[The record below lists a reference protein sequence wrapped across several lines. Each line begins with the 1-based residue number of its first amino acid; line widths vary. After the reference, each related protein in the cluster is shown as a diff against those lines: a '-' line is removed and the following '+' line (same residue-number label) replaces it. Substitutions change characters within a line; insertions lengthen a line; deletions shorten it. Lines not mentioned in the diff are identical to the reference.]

1 MLDEIQAWID
11 QLPGRVTIQ
20 HLASGHVYMALS
32 LGSIH
37 VTSTRPTFKE
47 AAEDV
52 IARVKA
58 TRKIVD

>member
-1 MLDEIQAWID
+1 MIDEIQKWID
-11 QLPGRVTIQ
+11 ELPGRLTIHHYPTGQ
-20 HLASGHVYMALS
+20 VYVALY

-37 VTSTRPTFKE
+37 VASLRPTFKE

-58 TRKIVD
+58 TRRYKN